1 MVVLLLACVAS
12 PPESGDAQGSGWEAY
27 SLVGDWRL
35 HEGDAI
41 VGVEGVLTGE
51 EVITF
56 TADGEVLTDG
66 ASTGS
71 WNGPWEIES
80 DWPDAAEYEVNGAS
94 WEAVPRGDPEL
105 YQWYILAGGSTF
117 GLYPAP

>member
-1 MVVLLLACVAS
+1 MVVVLVVLGCATPS
-12 PPESGDAQGSGWEAY
+12 DSGSARSGWEEY

-35 HEGDAI
+35 REGNAV
-41 VGVEGVLTGE
+41 VGVEGVVTGE

-56 TADGEVLTDG
+56 SVGGEVLTDG

-71 WNGPWEIES
+71 WDGPWEIDS
-80 DWPDAAEYEVNGAS
+80 DWPDASGYTVGGVD

-105 YQWYILAGGSTF
+105 YQWYVLAGGASF
-117 GLYPAP
+117 SLYPAP